1 MLKNAAQVKQWL
13 GFMKPYAVALAV
25 LLIAF
30 FTGRT
35 LLELIFPLTTNNALQ
50 PYATLSANEEKSFD
64 YAFTIKDL
72 NNQKISVEK
81 FRGKVLFINLWAT
94 WCGPCR
100 AEMPTIE
107 ALYQKVNREEIQFI
121 MLSIDDDPD
130 NQKVRRFIEKNK
142 YTFPVFMPS
151 GHLPQQLQVPSIPV
165 TLIIDKQGN
174 LVRKKTGMTNY
185 NTGQYVRLLE
195 ELATKN

>member
-1 MLKNAAQVKQWL
+1 M
-13 GFMKPYAVALAV
+13 P
-25 LLIAF
+25 
-30 FTGRT
+30 
-35 LLELIFPLTTNNALQ
+35 NNALQ
-50 PYATLSANEEKSFD
+50 PHATLSVNEEKSFD

-72 NNQKISVEK
+72 NNRKIPVEK

-121 MLSIDDDPD
+121 ILSIDDDLD
-130 NQKVRRFIEKNK
+130 NQKVRRFIEKNR

-151 GHLPQQLQVPSIPV
+151 GNLPQQLQVPSIPV

-174 LVRKKTGMTNY
+174 VVRKKTGMTNY